1 MAGLMDELVSTLDN
15 ENTIYEELIPLAES
29 KTRIIISNDLS
40 SLEEVTEKEQL
51 AIEHLHALEKK
62 REEIMANM
70 RIVLAVRKPTL
81 SLSELIDLMAKQPD
95 SQKKLVYLRK
105 QLKGTIERL
114 KVVNDRNE
122 KLIAQSLEISEF
134 QLNTIRSS
142 RSYIGNNYT
151 RKAGQFNMN
160 MLQSG
165 TFDTRN

>member
-29 KTRIIISNDLS
+29 KSVIIISNDLR
-40 SLEEVTEKEQL
+40 SLEEITEKEQL
-51 AIEHLHALEKK
+51 AIEHLHTLEKK

-70 RIVLAVRKPTL
+70 RIVLAVKKTTL

-95 SQKKLVYLRK
+95 SQQKLVSLK
-105 QLKGTIERL
+105 NKLKGTVERL

-142 RSYIGNNYT
+142 HSYIGNNYT